1 MSVAEKL
8 TAIADRIRSYT
19 ANTDKLTLDGMASGV
34 QEVYGVG
41 IAHGQDSGYEN
52 GYMDG
57 YNEGEEDGWSDGY
70 GEGLDHGVVQGIE
83 EGIEQGK
90 RDAYDEFWDNFQQNG
105 TRTNYNACFGAGWTV
120 ELFKPKYQ
128 IKASHANFTFFD
140 NYGDFLIYDDFVEF
154 CNNLAAEQGKTAE
167 KNPELFDENGNYQLL
182 DYHDAQQAQY
192 GLSRLHSPHFGV
204 IDLSNATNTY
214 GLFYSH
220 GLGVKSCVKKI
231 DKLISTENTVFNN
244 TFDQAI
250 YLTNITMSGVVAKSI
265 NFGTCPLNEASVRSV
280 VSVLSPTVT
289 GQTVTF
295 KASSKAL
302 FSDSEWAELIAPISN
317 WTVAIK

>member
-1 MSVAEKL
+1 MATVAEKL
-8 TAIADRIRSYT
+8 KAIADKIRNNYPEVEGK
-19 ANTDKLTLDGMASGV
+19 KLTLDDMASNIDN
-34 QEVYGVG
+34 VYTE
-41 IAHGQDSGYEN
+41 GYFN
-52 GYMDG
+52 GDMDG
-57 YNEGEEDGWSDGY
+57 WTQ
-70 GEGLDHGVVQGIE
+70 GVL
-83 EGIEQGK
+83 EGIEQGEK
-90 RDAYDEFWDNFQQNG
+90 DAYDEFWDTFQQNG

-128 IKASHANFTFFD
+128 IKASYANFIFFD
-140 NYGDFLIYDDFVEF
+140 NNGDFLIYDDFVEF
-154 CNNLAAEQGKTAE
+154 CNSLAAEQGKTAE

-204 IDLSNATNTY
+204 IDLSNAINTM

-220 GLGVKSCVKKI
+220 SLGAKSCVKKI
-231 DKLISTENTVFNN
+231 DKFISTEKTVFNN
-244 TFDQAI
+244 AFDQAI
-250 YLTNITMSGVVAKSI
+250 YLTDITMSGVVAKSI